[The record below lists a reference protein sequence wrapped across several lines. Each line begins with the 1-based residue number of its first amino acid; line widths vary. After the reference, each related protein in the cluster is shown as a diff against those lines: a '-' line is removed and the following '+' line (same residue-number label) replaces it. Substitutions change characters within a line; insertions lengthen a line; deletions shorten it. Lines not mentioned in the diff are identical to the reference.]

1 MQYSPDLSLLLDYLR
16 LLSLILIP
24 VGLLLLLYG
33 YKLFKLFIG
42 LIGFLG
48 GSVVGFSLSFV
59 AGDAL
64 ITSLLCGIIGAFLF
78 YALYRIGLF
87 LTGFAFGGVISLI
100 LVTGISGDV
109 AIASFLAGGILGG
122 MLALQ
127 LEKLIVIILSSC
139 KGAVLVLGG
148 SALLVFPEQQ
158 AQLIDTVSSNPQA
171 LISLILNYFLLLFIV
186 ALAGI
191 FYQYELIPNRVD
203 GYMPDFLKRSFF
215 KNQKSEERENSEP
228 IQRHLNTNHVYS
240 NTSREIVDDK
250 DWESSIF
257 PKEKSVAK
265 YPFASSESEELNIS
279 WDTGSTAKSHSS
291 SRKSQTATTK
301 IKTTGRETKH
311 IERLSLSTNPDMEI
325 NKSGILELAVRPYV
339 QLYEYLT
346 GLIFQSKRQKTKL
359 YPLVGLIQSGPQAGQ
374 QFNIYGLFNGKY
386 YSATLGRAS
395 NAKLNHV
402 FLKDPSAHISRLH
415 AEIAMKGDDMYIRN
429 ISDSNPIY
437 LNSTRVENDAF
448 SKLTPGDKVHMG
460 DIKVE
465 ILSSK

>member
-1 MQYSPDLSLLLDYLR
+1 
-16 LLSLILIP
+16 
-24 VGLLLLLYG
+24 LYG

-59 AGDAL
+59 AGEAL

-87 LTGFAFGGVISLI
+87 LTGFAFGGVLSLI
-100 LVTGISGDV
+100 FAIGISGDV

-158 AQLIDTVSSNPQA
+158 TQLIDTVSSNPEA
-171 LISLILNYFLLLFIV
+171 LISLILNYFLLLLIV
-186 ALAGI
+186 ALVGI

-228 IQRHLNTNHVYS
+228 IHRHLNTNHVYS
-240 NTSREIVDDK
+240 NTSREIADDK

-257 PKEKSVAK
+257 PKEKSAAK
-265 YPFASSESEELNIS
+265 YPFASSKSEELNIS
-279 WDTGSTAKSHSS
+279 WDSGFTAKSHSNADELHTATPEIITKAIES
-291 SRKSQTATTK
+291 KYKSQPNM
-301 IKTTGRETKH
+301 
-311 IERLSLSTNPDMEI
+311 STNPDMEM

-339 QLYEYLT
+339 QFYKYITGSIFKSKKQETKLFPLI
-346 GLIFQSKRQKTKL
+346 GLIR
-359 YPLVGLIQSGPQAGQ
+359 SGPQTGQ
-374 QFNIYGLFNGKY
+374 QFKIQGVFNGKY
-386 YSATLGRAS
+386 YSATIGRGDYS
-395 NAKLNHV
+395 LPNHV
-402 FLKDPSAHISRLH
+402 KLSDPSAHISRRH
-415 AEIAMKGDDMYIRN
+415 AEIAMKEQDFYIRN
-429 ISDSNPIY
+429 ISVANPIY
-437 LNSTRVENDAF
+437 LNN
-448 SKLTPGDKVHMG
+448 
-460 DIKVE
+460 IKVE
-465 ILSSK
+465 QDAFTRLRGGDVISLADLNIEIYFTNKHWISDENPSFVLNSNYK